1 MKKIIL
7 MTMLMSA
14 VFAQGECNKDNWQ
27 EYYNSEGR
35 DMTDCDLSRAD
46 LRGADLTGAFLRGA
60 DLTGA
65 FLEGADLTDADLRG
79 AVLRRADL
87 TDANLEGADLSWVN
101 LQDGSIAR
109 ANLTGANLTESHL
122 EYTALRFVR
131 SSNLIGTPFSLPEG
145 WSIVDG
151 ELIFDEDFNPLDGRL
166 FAPAEENTIELDD
179 NLSFNNIRTEINR
192 VFDDRRNYSLF
203 KKIDITEDGQ
213 IEWRELVRI
222 IGADGIKSINI
233 DQFDNFILQFINGLI
248 ID

>member
-60 DLTGA
+60 DLTDARLTGA
-65 FLEGADLTDADLRG
+65 FLTGADFRG

-151 ELIFDEDFNPLDGRL
+151 ELIFDEGESSTT
-166 FAPAEENTIELDD
+166 PAEENTIELDD

>member
-1 MKKIIL
+1 MIGKLNEVPLGQIKENKMKKIIL

-14 VFAQGECNKDNWQ
+14 VFAQGDCNKDNWQ
-27 EYYNSEGR
+27 EYYNNEGR

-65 FLEGADLTDADLRG
+65 FFMGAFLTGADLRG

-87 TDANLEGADLSWVN
+87 TDANLEGADLSWVD
-101 LQDGSIAR
+101 LRLGSIAR

-122 EYTALRFVR
+122 EYTALRYVR

-151 ELIFDEDFNPLDGRL
+151 ELIFDEDFRRRY
-166 FAPAEENTIELDD
+166 APAEEPAEEEAPAEEGERYTAVVHRGPGE
-179 NLSFNNIRTEINR
+179 E
-192 VFDDRRNYSLF
+192 
-203 KKIDITEDGQ
+203 EAA
-213 IEWRELVRI
+213 E
-222 IGADGIKSINI
+222 
-233 DQFDNFILQFINGLI
+233 
-248 ID
+248 